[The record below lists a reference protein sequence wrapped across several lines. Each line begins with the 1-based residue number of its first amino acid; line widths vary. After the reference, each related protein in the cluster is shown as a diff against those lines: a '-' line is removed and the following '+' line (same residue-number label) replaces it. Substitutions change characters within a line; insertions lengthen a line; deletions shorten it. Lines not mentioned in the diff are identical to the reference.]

1 MKELKIKRIYAASD
15 MAAVQVPEC
24 MEHEKIEWQKIDVVN
39 WKDFPYVPNVEF
51 RVAHTGDRL
60 LIHYRVTEA
69 SVRAVAVQDDGRVWE
84 DACCEFFVQPAEEGN
99 YYNFECNCA
108 GKLLLHGGVKGD
120 RPSAPEQIL
129 KHVQRWASLGVEP
142 FEERIG
148 KCHWELALII
158 PVSALF
164 RHDIKD
170 FSGKVMRAN
179 FYKCGDLLQT
189 PHFLSWN
196 PIQLPKPQFHCPEF
210 FGKIEFEN

>member
-1 MKELKIKRIYAASD
+1 MKELYIKKIKVTPNLPANL
-15 MAAVQVPEC
+15 VPEC
-24 MEHEKIEWQKIDVVN
+24 LDKENIEWQSIKEVN
-39 WKDFPYVPNVEF
+39 WEAYSYAPKVEF
-51 RVAHTGDRL
+51 RIAHAGDCL
-60 LIHYRVTEA
+60 LVHYRVTEA
-69 SVRAVAVQDDGRVWE
+69 SVRAVAAQDDGRVWE

-120 RPSAPEQIL
+120 RPSAPENIL
-129 KHVQRWASLGVEP
+129 RQVQRWASLGNEP

-148 KCHWELALII
+148 ECHWELALII
-158 PVSALF
+158 PVSAFF
-164 RHDIKD
+164 RHSITDL
-170 FSGKVMRAN
+170 SGMTMRAN

-210 FGKIEFEN
+210 FGKINFGD

>member
-1 MKELKIKRIYAASD
+1 MKELKIKRIHAASD
-15 MAAVQVPEC
+15 LAAVQVPEC

-39 WKDFPYVPNVEF
+39 WKDFPYTPSVEF

-60 LIHYRVTEA
+60 LVHYRVTEA
-69 SVRAVAVQDDGRVWE
+69 SVRAVAAQDDGRVWE

-129 KHVQRWASLGVEP
+129 KQVQRWASLGTDP
-142 FEERIG
+142 FEERMG

-164 RHDIKD
+164 RHDVKD
-170 FSGKVMRAN
+170 FSGKVMHAN

>member
-1 MKELKIKRIYAASD
+1 MKELKIKRIHALPE
-15 MAAVQVPEC
+15 MAAERVPEC

-39 WKDFPYVPNVEF
+39 WKDYPYAPDVEF

-69 SVRAVAVQDDGRVWE
+69 SVRAVAAQDDGRVWE

-120 RPSAPEQIL
+120 RPSAPEQTL
-129 KHVQRWASLGVEP
+129 KQVKRWASLGTEP
-142 FEERIG
+142 FEERMG
-148 KCHWELALII
+148 ECQWELALII
-158 PVSALF
+158 PVSAFF

-170 FSGKVMRAN
+170 LSGSVMRAN

-189 PHFLSWN
+189 PHFLSWS